1 MTHTA
6 IQISGVET
14 KALLLREIQ
23 ASDAR
28 AFADYMLRDDFQRTI
43 AMRHKSALEVQ
54 RFVAR
59 CVRRQ
64 ALPNRTS
71 FHLACDLKLTSSVIG
86 DGFIVL
92 HRPKSAELGWS
103 VHPDMWG
110 RGFGT
115 EIGNALI
122 GIAFEKLKCDT
133 VWAKSFVENRASI
146 RLMERNGLTFDRKEV
161 DMNVAEG
168 VRTDVVYHS
177 MNADA
182 YFDASY

>member
-14 KALLLREIQ
+14 KALLLREIES
-23 ASDAR
+23 SDAR
-28 AFADYMLRDDFQRTI
+28 AFADYMLRDEFQRMI
-43 AMRHKSALEVQ
+43 AVRYKSALEVQ

-71 FHLACDLKLTSSVIG
+71 FQLACELKLTSSVVG
-86 DGFIVL
+86 DGFVVL
-92 HRPKSAELGWS
+92 HRPKSAELGWN

-115 EIGNALI
+115 EIGKALI
-122 GIAFEKLKCDT
+122 AIAFERLKCDT
-133 VWAKSFVENRASI
+133 VWAKSFVDNKASI
-146 RLMERNGLTFDRKEV
+146 CLMERNGLTFDRKEI
-161 DMNVAEG
+161 DLNVANG
-168 VRTDVVYHS
+168 VRADVVYHS

>member
-1 MTHTA
+1 MGPRDT
-6 IQISGVET
+6 
-14 KALLLREIQ
+14 
-23 ASDAR
+23 R
-28 AFADYMLRDDFQRTI
+28 AFCDYMLREDFQENISVRF
-43 AMRHKSALEVQ
+43 SNALEVQ

-64 ALPNRTS
+64 ALPDRTV
-71 FHLACDLKLTSSVIG
+71 FHLAAELKHTSSVIG
-86 DGFIVL
+86 DGFIL
-92 HRPKSAELGWS
+92 QHRPKSAELGWS

-115 EIGNALI
+115 EIAKVLI
-122 GIAFEKLKCDT
+122 AIAFEKLACDT
-133 VWAKSFVENRASI
+133 VWAKSFAKNTASI

-161 DMNVAEG
+161 DQQVAAG
-168 VRTDVVYHS
+168 VHTDVVYHS